1 MSQEKKEPITFELFS
16 IGNDFKTMSENK
28 ISSLYEVKTFKM
40 WTYMDI
46 ELALYKGDSINIRPA
61 THQEMNWAWKE
72 LGKLI
77 HENFN
82 K

>member
-1 MSQEKKEPITFELFS
+1 
-16 IGNDFKTMSENK
+16 
-28 ISSLYEVKTFKM
+28 
-40 WTYMDI
+40 
-46 ELALYKGDSINIRPA
+46 LYKGDSINIRPA